1 MEQIGVEAVV
11 EGLLSFGSDMESIQ
25 KAIEGVNPSTTILGQ
40 TFDAIGGMLSD
51 FGASVVHV
59 AEYAI
64 GGLLKDAVEGAISY
78 LGELGSAAL
87 TSGENLQTLEIRLN
101 GLNTAQF
108 VKAGQDQTAA
118 MDSASKATKEQLD
131 WLQKLSAQT
140 SFSPDEI
147 ANTYTLA
154 RTYDFTDEQARQL
167 TESIINFT
175 AGMGLS
181 DEAIKRIIINLG
193 QMQQQGKVTQ
203 RDLNDLA
210 RGAFVPVNE
219 ILNMMTKNLQAN
231 GQAASLLSEPIQKL
245 KDEIAG
251 YAEQLAIAKQKQD
264 EYNAA
269 GGIDQTKAEDALQAL
284 KDKLTDYQHALE
296 VAIARQADFSTGG
309 VIDQTKAA
317 SALQALKDKL
327 TDYQHA
333 LDVATARQ
341 ASFTS
346 QTSEA
351 TKLANQYSIDKL
363 RREIEDTTNS
373 INTFDASLYTVGSA
387 TSDATRLAN
396 QFTIDKLR
404 REIEDTAKAI
414 DTFDA
419 NAYTMGTAT
428 KDSVKMANQA
438 KIDDLQKK
446 IDDTT
451 AAMNEMTAAANG
463 TGKMTQ
469 EMFDKMKKTGLPVVE
484 FMKAFEQLVGERFGD
499 SAKKMTRTMQ
509 GAIERAQQF
518 AQTIIGWDIF
528 KPILDNLGGR
538 MADFFDVFT
547 TSENVGK
554 FKDAGQA
561 IADAVNNI
569 LTKVLGLLP
578 NSGSIVDNIITGMQN
593 LAAWLNENSD
603 SIVQWVKDLVD
614 WISNKLVPFIRD
626 QLIPAIAAFIGW
638 IADHQEQILGFFR
651 DMASWIVDKLA
662 PFIQNVL
669 VPAISEFIGWL
680 TEHQG
685 EIIPW
690 LETLAK
696 AFLAFVIIQY
706 VASWVLTLVGGLLSL
721 GVAIVGV
728 VVFFTSFAASITT
741 VVTAIGT
748 IAVVIAALVLAFK
761 FLQIQFTFIFT
772 FIAERITQFA
782 TMVIGNFF
790 AIRDAI
796 MAGDWGG
803 LGKAIIDSIAD
814 GIKYWTV
821 DLVTAIVDAA
831 QAGMSAFRD
840 ALGMHS
846 PSKVFMGYGQDIM
859 AGVAEGIANSA
870 GLAVGAM
877 RDVVGV
883 MSAPMINLPS
893 VAASSVAAGATTN
906 SSVQNT
912 NNFNLSI
919 NSSASTEPVVQDF
932 AMMQSLAGG

>member
-64 GGLLKDAVEGAISY
+64 GGLLKDAVEGAITF
-78 LGELGSAAL
+78 LGDLGSAAL

-108 VKAGQDQTAA
+108 IQAGQDQVAA
-118 MDSASKATKEQLD
+118 MNSASQATQEQID

-269 GGIDQTKAEDALQAL
+269 GTQIDQTKAAAALEAL
-284 KDKLTDYQHALE
+284 KNKLIDYQHALE
-296 VAIARQADFSTGG
+296 VAT
-309 VIDQTKAA
+309 
-317 SALQALKDKL
+317 L
-327 TDYQHA
+327 
-333 LDVATARQ
+333 RQ
-341 ASFTS
+341 ASFTD

-351 TKLANQYSIDKL
+351 TKLANQYTIEKL
-363 RREIEDTTNS
+363 QREIEDTTS
-373 INTFDASLYTVGSA
+373 
-387 TSDATRLAN
+387 
-396 QFTIDKLR
+396 
-404 REIEDTAKAI
+404 AI
-414 DTFDA
+414 DNFNA
-419 NAYTMGTAT
+419 SAYTMGSAT

-451 AAMNEMTAAANG
+451 AALNAMTSAASG
-463 TGKMTQ
+463 TGTMTKD
-469 EMFDKMKKTGLPVVE
+469 MFDKMKAAGLPVEE

-561 IADAVNNI
+561 IADAINNI

-593 LAAWLNENSD
+593 LADWLNENSD
-603 SIVQWVKDLVD
+603 SIVQWVKDLAD
-614 WISNKLVPFIRD
+614 WIANKLVPFIRD
-626 QLIPAIAAFIGW
+626 QLIPAIAAFVGW

-748 IAVVIAALVLAFK
+748 IAVVIAALILAFK
-761 FLQIQFTFIFT
+761 FFQVTFTYIFT

-803 LGKAIIDSIAD
+803 LGRAIIDSIAD

-870 GLAVGAM
+870 GMAVGAM
-877 RDVVGV
+877 QDVVGA

-932 AMMQSLAGG
+932 NMMQSLAGG